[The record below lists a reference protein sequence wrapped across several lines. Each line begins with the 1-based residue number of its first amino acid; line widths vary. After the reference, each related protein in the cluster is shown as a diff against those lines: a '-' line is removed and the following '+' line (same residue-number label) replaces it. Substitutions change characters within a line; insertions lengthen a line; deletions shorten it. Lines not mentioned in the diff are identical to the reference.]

1 MADKGKVTNS
11 RKKVICDFC
20 GDDFEQRYLKTHT
33 DSMHTGRKPTIRPDA
48 NQPRIQFAKPRAKR
62 PSESE
67 ENPAERVKVART
79 EEPVEH
85 DVESDELVSNTVQ
98 TEMVADPVTNED
110 IMKTIKLSTEML
122 LESMKE
128 MKNEKSEKEKESA
141 DNEDFGHLLREARN
155 FADITN
161 SFSEITYR
169 EAEQVLTCDLCFDR
183 KIDCAED
190 GKHCTKPHSGLFK
203 VENIEEP
210 VTETLK
216 REVTTEA
223 FRNLKKSV
231 KRHIESQTH
240 KQKILELKQTTNTK
254 GQEQKSEK
262 EAGMR
267 CARLCQELYKKGR
280 PFTDYPEMVALM
292 VKNDVFMG
300 DTNHSKE
307 FPAKF
312 ILSVSTVVRKT
323 NS

>member
-1 MADKGKVTNS
+1 M
-11 RKKVICDFC
+11 
-20 GDDFEQRYLKTHT
+20 
-33 DSMHTGRKPTIRPDA
+33 
-48 NQPRIQFAKPRAKR
+48 
-62 PSESE
+62 
-67 ENPAERVKVART
+67 
-79 EEPVEH
+79 
-85 DVESDELVSNTVQ
+85 
-98 TEMVADPVTNED
+98 
-110 IMKTIKLSTEML
+110 
-122 LESMKE
+122 
-128 MKNEKSEKEKESA
+128 
-141 DNEDFGHLLREARN
+141 
-155 FADITN
+155 
-161 SFSEITYR
+161 
-169 EAEQVLTCDLCFDR
+169 LTCDLCFDR
-183 KIDCAED
+183 KIYCAED

-267 CARLCQELYKKGR
+267 CARLCQVLYKKGR

-292 VKNDVFMG
+292 VKNYVFMG

-312 ILSVSTVVRKT
+312 ISSVATVVRKKIREMLNKKLEQT
-323 NS
+323 QHVRPCKIVADKDTLKHRTRQLVCLTTVFPEASEFIQTVYIDHPLVKEHKTEDIAQNVVTAVNQFISEDSYAGCSLDGAYFHAKKDVTQQINEHFNVKDSDVHSDHDPMHRSSLAEKRARKKQEIIG